1 LALARSILGI
11 VGPMHPSTEDILRH
25 FEYDHL
31 PDTLQ
36 AVSAP
41 VCRLAKQMAEE
52 LDGPELT
59 AGLRKLLEAKDC
71 FVRAAVPPKVP
82 KRPSVDVFSR
92 DECIF
97 AYCPNPDDC
106 QLACRHPATR
116 SNP

>member
-1 LALARSILGI
+1 
-11 VGPMHPSTEDILRH
+11 MHPSTEEILRH

-41 VCRLAKQMAEE
+41 VCRLARQMAEE
-52 LDGPELT
+52 LDGPELM

-82 KRPSVDVFSR
+82 KRDLVDVFTR
-92 DECIF
+92 PECIF
-97 AYCPNPDDC
+97 AYCPNPDSC
-106 QLACRHPATR
+106 QLACQHPATR